1 MNGANAERFR
11 RPKTE
16 QLKTSKAAAANRHVP
31 TFIFVFIH
39 FSFIFHFHLEAGFKI
54 FSDDSNE
61 NDTKTLT
68 WTENILSVFKA
79 KKKTSFR
86 SVPLYRFRRR
96 KQLTF
101 FFSLFPNAIYF
112 IIILTLCYPSE

>member
-16 QLKTSKAAAANRHVP
+16 QLKTSKDAAAIGHVP

-79 KKKTSFR
+79 KKKKHHF
-86 SVPLYRFRRR
+86 VQFLYMG
-96 KQLTF
+96 
-101 FFSLFPNAIYF
+101 F
-112 IIILTLCYPSE
+112 IEKSS